1 MKTLEKARV
10 ETRLSKE
17 QKIFFKHAAYLGG
30 YRTLTEFII
39 NSAQER
45 ATKIVEE
52 YNKVISSRKDQDIFF
67 NELMNPSKPNRA
79 LKSAASRYK
88 KMINE

>member
-17 QKIFFKHAAYLGG
+17 QKVFFKHAANLGG

-39 NSAQER
+39 NAAQER

-52 YNKVISSRKDQDIFF
+52 YNMVISSRKDHGYFF
-67 NELMNPSKPNRA
+67 
-79 LKSAASRYK
+79 
-88 KMINE
+88 